1 MESGPTTQ
9 KPRLAEFESENRAQG
24 NSTMAGSL
32 GITQDGLRA
41 ALRIKEDYRKREPL
55 CVPGERTRMLMPE
68 YLMNHNLDLRDFEDP
83 LPLAMVAARDP
94 EAPMALAAAARMS
107 PLGPKSRLIGGLFQV
122 MGESTRHDIV
132 RRCVKLITASD
143 FSPESIAEVRR
154 QASRVI
160 VNTREEFTLALRQNL
175 QALLDGS
182 IAPRQFVHE
191 FFDLTEA
198 GNLRNEIRKKLIL
211 SLVLSPTIRPSIKFL
226 LLESFQRMPQTVRLG
241 IIGAVLKAEPSR
253 HLDMIKEELRWIV
266 TQERSTAVAG
276 KVN

>member
-1 MESGPTTQ
+1 
-9 KPRLAEFESENRAQG
+9 
-24 NSTMAGSL
+24 
-32 GITQDGLRA
+32 
-41 ALRIKEDYRKREPL
+41 
-55 CVPGERTRMLMPE
+55 
-68 YLMNHNLDLRDFEDP
+68 
-83 LPLAMVAARDP
+83 
-94 EAPMALAAAARMS
+94 
-107 PLGPKSRLIGGLFQV
+107 

-132 RRCVKLITASD
+132 RRCVELITTGD

-154 QASRVI
+154 QTSRVI

-198 GNLRNEIRKKLIL
+198 GNLRNEIRKKLVL

-226 LLESFQRMPQTVRLG
+226 LLENFQRMPRTVRLS

-253 HLDMIKEELRWIV
+253 RLDMIKEELRWIV
-266 TQERSTAVAG
+266 TQERSAAVPG